1 MPATSEPASGSV
13 MAIEAICSPR
23 MAGLHGDGHSQP
35 SGASPRQLL
44 GEHQRREVVAALA
57 AVLRWVAQAQ
67 KTELPEALEDRVR
80 EGLFLPLIEVRLDFL
95 FEEPADVQPEL
106 LVSVGEVHRQ
116 GV

>member
-1 MPATSEPASGSV
+1 DRGNLLSTNGGRQP
-13 MAIEAICSPR
+13 PR
-23 MAGLHGDGHSQP
+23 LLLLSAELEHRRARHLGLHAYGQSQP
-35 SGASPRQLL
+35 AAASPRQLL

-106 LVSVGEVHRQ
+106 LVSV
-116 GV
+116 